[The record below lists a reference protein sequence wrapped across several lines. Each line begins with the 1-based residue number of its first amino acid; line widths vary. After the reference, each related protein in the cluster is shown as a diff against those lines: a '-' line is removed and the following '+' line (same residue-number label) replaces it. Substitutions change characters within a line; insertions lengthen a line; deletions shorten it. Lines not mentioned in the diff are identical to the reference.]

1 MSEDDRDGV
10 ALLFS
15 LTVDELREAESPD
28 RATAALRRLWD
39 RVEDP
44 AMLREAVNDAG
55 GAWAD
60 LLPMFGER

>member
-1 MSEDDRDGV
+1 MSDGEDV
-10 ALLFS
+10 ITLLFS
-15 LTVDELREAESPD
+15 LTVDELREAESAD
-28 RATAALRRLWD
+28 RAAIALRRLWD

-60 LLPMFGER
+60 LLPMFG

>member
-1 MSEDDRDGV
+1 MSDGEDGIT
-10 ALLFS
+10 LLFS
-15 LTVDELREAESPD
+15 LTVDELREAESAD
-28 RATAALRRLWD
+28 RAAIALRRLWD

-60 LLPMFGER
+60 LLPMFG